1 MVSRA
6 SRSAMASRS
15 PGSAM
20 ASRSPGSAMA
30 SRSPGSAMASR
41 SPGSAMAS
49 RSPGS
54 AMASRSLQI
63 RHGLPK
69 PRIRHGLPDPPWM
82 PSLYPCLP
90 PTSRAP
96 TPPPRFCYYVAGRA
110 VREGEVLLENGPYP
124 PSLIAFT
131 CTCLIIR
138 HTCSSSQLITPALL
152 KLTPHSSH
160 RLILKSHS
168 CHFIETFGYDADL
181 HSLQRTA
188 CWVYSCVTYLIILTL
203 SLSSHHQIPVPL
215 WTLETRRLS
224 RIPIRHEPAKEQRHT
239 QDPSARSTIHQKSH
253 LPHARTLTTVVSPY
267 PCK

>member
-41 SPGSAMAS
+41 SPGSAMDAFPLS
-49 RSPGS
+49 MSSSDIQG
-54 AMASRSLQI
+54 A
-63 RHGLPK
+63 H
-69 PRIRHGLPDPPWM
+69 
-82 PSLYPCLP
+82 
-90 PTSRAP
+90 
-96 TPPPRFCYYVAGRA
+96 PPPRFCYYVAGRA

-152 KLTPHSSH
+152 KLTPHSSQG
-160 RLILKSHS
+160 LILKSLS
-168 CHFIETFGYDADL
+168 CHVVETCGYNSDR
-181 HSLQRTA
+181 HSTA
-188 CWVYSCVTYLIILTL
+188 IC
-203 SLSSHHQIPVPL
+203 
-215 WTLETRRLS
+215 
-224 RIPIRHEPAKEQRHT
+224 
-239 QDPSARSTIHQKSH
+239 
-253 LPHARTLTTVVSPY
+253 
-267 PCK
+267 

>member
-1 MVSRA
+1 MTHHGRTKEIGHGL
-6 SRSAMASRS
+6 
-15 PGSAM
+15 P
-20 ASRSPGSAMA
+20 
-30 SRSPGSAMASR
+30 
-41 SPGSAMAS
+41 
-49 RSPGS
+49 
-54 AMASRSLQI
+54 SLQIRHGLPKPRIRHGLPKPRIRHGLPSLRI

-160 RLILKSHS
+160 SLILKSQS
-168 CHFIETFGYDADL
+168 CQDIETCGYYSDL
-181 HSLQRTA
+181 HSLQQTA
-188 CWVYSCVTYLIILTL
+188 SWVY
-203 SLSSHHQIPVPL
+203 
-215 WTLETRRLS
+215 
-224 RIPIRHEPAKEQRHT
+224 
-239 QDPSARSTIHQKSH
+239 
-253 LPHARTLTTVVSPY
+253 
-267 PCK
+267 